1 MGVRLSKTA
10 DKSVI
15 AVEGRFDFEQH
26 EAFRACL
33 DEALARGSGLGL
45 EVDLSRVDYLE
56 SSALGMLLVMRDR
69 AKAQGI
75 EDIALTGCRGFVRKI
90 LDVASFDKFFTIH

>member
-1 MGVRLSKTA
+1 MGVRLGKTA

-15 AVEGRFDFEQH
+15 VVEGRFDFQQH

-33 DEALARGSGLGL
+33 DEALERGGGLGL
-45 EVDLSRVDYLE
+45 EVDLSWVDYLE

-69 AKAQGI
+69 AKALGI
-75 EDIALTGCRGFVRKI
+75 DSIALLGCRGFVRQI
-90 LDVASFDKFFTIH
+90 LVVASFDKFFTLR

>member
-1 MGVRLSKTA
+1 MGVKLNKMA

-26 EAFRACL
+26 EAFRTCL
-33 DEALARGSGLGL
+33 DEALARGGGLGL

-56 SSALGMLLVMRDR
+56 SSALGMLLVMRDK

-75 EDIALTGCRGFVRKI
+75 DGIALTGARGFVRQI
-90 LDVASFDKFFTIH
+90 LDVASFGKFFQFR